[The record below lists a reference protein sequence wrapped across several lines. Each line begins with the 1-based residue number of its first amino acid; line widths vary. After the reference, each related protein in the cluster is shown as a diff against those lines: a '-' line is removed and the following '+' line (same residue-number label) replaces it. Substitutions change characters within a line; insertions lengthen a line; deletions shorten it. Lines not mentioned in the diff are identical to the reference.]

1 MSSIKRVN
9 FADDTEGRLM
19 PEMLNNAND
28 EKYLIF
34 SIFGRRYAFPAEI
47 IGEVAKC
54 DPVYPLPLLP
64 SCVLGVINR
73 YSIPYALFDTGFL
86 LAQMPGP
93 RKEALVIK
101 GDIDRV
107 AFAIDNVSDIADI
120 APDNL
125 LNIETGSESDELTG
139 AVYASFK
146 WNGSD
151 VYVLDVERILACIA
165 EEED

>member
-1 MSSIKRVN
+1 
-9 FADDTEGRLM
+9 M
-19 PEMLNNAND
+19 PETAEMTGSANE

-34 SIFGRRYAFPAEI
+34 SIFDRLYAFPAQI
-47 IGEVAKC
+47 IGEVANC

-86 LAQMPGP
+86 LFRTPGP

-101 GDIDRV
+101 SDIDRV
-107 AFAIDNVSDIADI
+107 AFSIDDVSGIASV
-120 APDNL
+120 AAGNL
-125 LNIETGSESDELTG
+125 ISLETGSRPDELTG

-146 WNGSD
+146 WNGND
-151 VYVLDVERILACIA
+151 VFVLDVRRILARVA
-165 EEED
+165 GEEVQ